1 MLNATVLRWRLPA
14 PRSRS
19 VAMEYAGGAIVVG
32 GLEPGDRST
41 ASVLRL
47 SFRGRALRPAGRLAD
62 LAEPMHDSAGLVLH
76 GRPTV
81 FGGGSSVELDQVQ
94 QLSSAGRWR
103 VVGRL
108 PGAPRSDLSVAAVRG
123 AAYLVGG
130 YDGSQTPS
138 AVLAT
143 RDGTGFRRVASLP
156 GGDRYAGVTR
166 FGQDLW
172 VLGGEMNGAELGRV
186 VRIDARNGRARIVG
200 TMPVPL
206 GHEVVVR
213 VGPRLL
219 VMGGRTAPDKVTG
232 AMWWFDPRTLR
243 WRRAGRLPYP
253 VADAPVVVHG
263 HQAYLFGGETPSFTA
278 RVTRVSWR

>member
-1 MLNATVLRWRLPA
+1 MN
-14 PRSRS
+14 
-19 VAMEYAGGAIVVG
+19 YAGGAIVVG
-32 GLEPGDRST
+32 GLKQGDRST
-41 ASVLRL
+41 GSVLRL
-47 SFRGRALRPAGRLAD
+47 SWRGGTLRLAGRLAD
-62 LAEPMHDSAGLVLH
+62 LAEPVHDSAGLVLH

-108 PGAPRSDLSVAAVRG
+108 PGARSDLSAAGVRG

-130 YDGSQTPS
+130 YDGTQTPS

-143 RDGTGFRRVASLP
+143 RDGNRFRRVASLP
-156 GGDRYAGVTR
+156 GGDRYAGVAR

-172 VLGGEMNGAELGRV
+172 VLGGEMDGAELRRV
-186 VRIDARNGRARIVG
+186 LRIDPPSGRARIVG

-206 GHEVVVR
+206 GHEAVVR

-253 VADAPVVVHG
+253 VADAPVLVHG
-263 HQAYLFGGETPSFTA
+263 HHAYLFGGETPSFTA
-278 RVTRVSWR
+278 KVTRVSWR